1 MGVGT
6 AVLIRPRAALIL
18 GRVSNLPTV
27 LSNAMAGI
35 ALAGAGALDGMAGG
49 ELVGGVAR
57 AAIVLALF
65 YVGGMYLND
74 AFDAEIDARERPARP
89 IPRGDATRGTVFA
102 AGFAL
107 IGLGL
112 ALAAVSGL
120 EAGLCGGLLAG
131 AILLYDILHKRTAAA
146 PAIMGLCRLLSYA
159 TAAAAVGG
167 EAGGGALAPWMLL
180 GAGGLFC
187 HVVGLT
193 FAARQE
199 AYDRLDNAWPLGV
212 LAVPLTGAL
221 WVSLGSPLAFGL
233 WAALAAAT
241 GWAVQRLFR
250 RAPGDVPRAVAVLIA
265 AIALYDAVLI
275 AAAGSG
281 AAAPLTLAAA
291 LCFPLTLALQ
301 RVIPGT

>member
-35 ALAGAGALDGMAGG
+35 ALAGIGTLD
-49 ELVGGVAR
+49 GVAR

-74 AFDAEIDARERPARP
+74 AFDAEIDARERPGRP
-89 IPRGDATRGTVFA
+89 IPKGDASLSAVFA
-102 AGFAL
+102 TGFVLIAL
-107 IGLGL
+107 GT
-112 ALAAVSGL
+112 ALATLSGL

-131 AILLYDILHKRTAAA
+131 AILLYDALHKRTATA

-159 TAAAAVGG
+159 TAAAI
-167 EAGGGALAPWMLL
+167 AGGGALAPWMLL

-212 LAVPLTGAL
+212 LAVPLAGAL
-221 WVSLGSPLAFGL
+221 WAALGSPAALVL

-241 GWAVQRLFR
+241 GWAVHRLFR

-275 AAAGSG
+275 AAVGVG
-281 AAAPLTLAAA
+281 AAVPLAAPFAGAAA

-301 RVIPGT
+301 KVIPGT

>member
-35 ALAGAGALDGMAGG
+35 ALAGIGTLD
-49 ELVGGVAR
+49 GVAR

-74 AFDAEIDARERPARP
+74 AFDAKIDARERPGRP
-89 IPRGDATRGTVFA
+89 IPKGDASLGAVFA
-102 AGFAL
+102 AGFVLIAL
-107 IGLGL
+107 GI
-112 ALAAVSGL
+112 ALAALSGV

-131 AILLYDILHKRTAAA
+131 AILLYDALHKRTATA

-159 TAAAAVGG
+159 TAAAI
-167 EAGGGALAPWMLL
+167 AGGGALAPWMLL

-212 LAVPLTGAL
+212 LAVPLAGAL
-221 WVSLGSPLAFGL
+221 WAALGSPAALVL

-241 GWAVQRLFR
+241 GWAVHRLFR

-275 AAAGSG
+275 AATGAG
-281 AAAPLTLAAA
+281 APLSLAAA

-301 RVIPGT
+301 KVIPGT

>member
-35 ALAGAGALDGMAGG
+35 ALAGIGMPDGVAGG
-49 ELVGGVAR
+49 GFGGDVAR

-74 AFDAEIDARERPARP
+74 AFDAKIDARERPGRP
-89 IPRGDATRGTVFA
+89 IPKGDASLGAVFA
-102 AGFAL
+102 AGLMLIAL
-107 IGLGL
+107 GV
-112 ALAAVSGL
+112 ALAALSGL
-120 EAGLCGGLLAG
+120 QAGLCGGLLAG
-131 AILLYDILHKRTAAA
+131 AILLYDALHKRTATA

-159 TAAAAVGG
+159 TAAAI
-167 EAGGGALAPWMLL
+167 AGGGALAPWMLL

-199 AYDRLDNAWPLGV
+199 AYDRLDNAWPLAV
-212 LAVPLTGAL
+212 LAVPLAGAL
-221 WVSLGSPLAFGL
+221 WVALGSPAALVL

-241 GWAVQRLFR
+241 GWAIHRLFR

-275 AAAGSG
+275 AAVGAG
-281 AAAPLTLAAA
+281 APLALAAA
-291 LCFPLTLALQ
+291 LCFPLILVLQ
-301 RVIPGT
+301 KVVPGT

>member
-6 AVLIRPRAALIL
+6 AALIRPRAALIL

-35 ALAGAGALDGMAGG
+35 ALAGIGTVDGMTGG
-49 ELVGGVAR
+49 DLVSVVIR
-57 AAIVLALF
+57 ATVVLALF
-65 YVGGMYLND
+65 YIGGMYLND
-74 AFDAEIDARERPARP
+74 AFDAEIDARERPGRP
-89 IPRGDATRGTVFA
+89 IPKGDATRGAVFA

-107 IGLGL
+107 IGAGL
-112 ALAAVSGL
+112 VLAALSGVK
-120 EAGLCGGLLAG
+120 AGLCGASLAG
-131 AILLYDILHKRTAAA
+131 AILLYDVLHKRTAAA

-159 TAAAAVGG
+159 TAAAMAS
-167 EAGGGALAPWMLL
+167 GGGASAPWMML

-199 AYDRLDNAWPLGV
+199 AYDRLDTAWPLGV
-212 LAVPLTGAL
+212 LAIPLGGAL
-221 WVSLGSPLAFGL
+221 WVSLGNPAAFGL

-241 GWAVQRLFR
+241 GWAVYRLFR
-250 RAPGDVPRAVAVLIA
+250 RAPGDVPHAVAALIA

-275 AAAGSG
+275 AATGS
-281 AAAPLTLAAA
+281 ASAVPLALAAA
-291 LCFPLTLALQ
+291 LCFPTTLAFQ
-301 RVIPGT
+301 RVVPGT

>member
-35 ALAGAGALDGMAGG
+35 ALAGVGTLDGMAGG
-49 ELVGGVAR
+49 GFGSGVAR

-74 AFDAEIDARERPARP
+74 AFDAKIDARERPGRP
-89 IPRGDATRGTVFA
+89 IPKGDASLGAVFA

-107 IGLGL
+107 IALGI
-112 ALAAVSGL
+112 ALAALSGV

-131 AILLYDILHKRTAAA
+131 AILLYDALHKRTATA
-146 PAIMGLCRLLSYA
+146 PAIMGLCRLMSYA
-159 TAAAAVGG
+159 TAAAI
-167 EAGGGALAPWMLL
+167 AGGGALAPWMLL

-212 LAVPLTGAL
+212 LAVPLAGAL
-221 WVSLGSPLAFGL
+221 WVALGSPAALAL

-241 GWAVQRLFR
+241 GWAVHRLFR

-281 AAAPLTLAAA
+281 AAAPLALAAA

-301 RVIPGT
+301 KVIPGT

>member
-35 ALAGAGALDGMAGG
+35 ALSGVGTLD
-49 ELVGGVAR
+49 GVAR

-74 AFDAEIDARERPARP
+74 AFDAEIDARERPGRP
-89 IPRGDATRGTVFA
+89 IPKGDASLGAVFA
-102 AGFAL
+102 TGFVLIAL
-107 IGLGL
+107 GV
-112 ALAAVSGL
+112 ALAALSGL
-120 EAGLCGGLLAG
+120 QAGLCGGLLAG
-131 AILLYDILHKRTAAA
+131 AILLYDALHKRTAAA

-159 TAAAAVGG
+159 TAAAI
-167 EAGGGALAPWMLL
+167 AGGGALAPWMLL

-199 AYDRLDNAWPLGV
+199 AYDRLDKAWPLGV
-212 LAVPLTGAL
+212 LAVPLAGAL
-221 WVSLGSPLAFGL
+221 WVALGSPAALVL

-241 GWAVQRLFR
+241 GWAVHRLFR

-275 AAAGSG
+275 AAAGAG
-281 AAAPLTLAAA
+281 AAAPLAVAAA

-301 RVIPGT
+301 KVIPGT

>member
-35 ALAGAGALDGMAGG
+35 ALAGVGTLD
-49 ELVGGVAR
+49 GVAR

-74 AFDAEIDARERPARP
+74 AFDAKIDARERPGRP
-89 IPRGDATRGTVFA
+89 IPKGDASLGAVFA
-102 AGFAL
+102 AGFVLIAL
-107 IGLGL
+107 GV
-112 ALAAVSGL
+112 ALAALSGL

-131 AILLYDILHKRTAAA
+131 AILLYDALHKRTAAA
-146 PAIMGLCRLLSYA
+146 PAIMGLCRLLSYV
-159 TAAAAVGG
+159 TAAAV
-167 EAGGGALAPWMLL
+167 AGDGTLAPWMLL

-193 FAARQE
+193 FSARQE
-199 AYDRLDNAWPLGV
+199 AYDRLDTAWPLAV
-212 LAVPLTGAL
+212 LAVPLAGAL
-221 WVSLGSPLAFGL
+221 WVSLGNPAALVL

-241 GWAVQRLFR
+241 GWAVHRLFR

-275 AAAGSG
+275 AAAGSV
-281 AAAPLTLAAA
+281 APLVLAAA

>member
-35 ALAGAGALDGMAGG
+35 ALAGVGIMDGMAGG
-49 ELVGGVAR
+49 DVLGGVAR
-57 AAIVLALF
+57 AAVVLALF

-74 AFDAEIDARERPARP
+74 AFDAKIDARERPARP
-89 IPRGDATRGTVFA
+89 IPRGDATRSAVFA

-107 IGLGL
+107 IALGV
-112 ALAAVSGL
+112 ALAALSGP

-131 AILLYDILHKRTAAA
+131 AILLYDVLHKRTAAA

-159 TAAAAVGG
+159 TAAAI
-167 EAGGGALAPWMLL
+167 AGGGALAPWMLL
-180 GAGGLFC
+180 GAGGLYC

-199 AYDRLDNAWPLGV
+199 AYDRLDTAWPLAV
-212 LAVPLTGAL
+212 LAVPLAGAL
-221 WVSLGSPLAFGL
+221 WVALGNPAALAL

-241 GWAVQRLFR
+241 GWALHRLFR

-281 AAAPLTLAAA
+281 ADAPLALVAA

-301 RVIPGT
+301 KVIPGT

>member
-35 ALAGAGALDGMAGG
+35 ALSGVGTLDGD
-49 ELVGGVAR
+49 AR

-74 AFDAEIDARERPARP
+74 AFDAEIDARERPGRP
-89 IPRGDATRGTVFA
+89 IPKGDASLGAVFA
-102 AGFAL
+102 AGLILIAL
-107 IGLGL
+107 GV
-112 ALAAVSGL
+112 ALASLSGL

-131 AILLYDILHKRTAAA
+131 AILLYDALHKRTATA

-159 TAAAAVGG
+159 TAAAI
-167 EAGGGALAPWMLL
+167 AGGGALAPWMLL

-199 AYDRLDNAWPLGV
+199 AYDRLDTAWPLAV
-212 LAVPLTGAL
+212 LAVPLAGA
-221 WVSLGSPLAFGL
+221 L
-233 WAALAAAT
+233 WAALDSPAALVLWAALTAAT
-241 GWAVQRLFR
+241 GWAVHRLFR

-281 AAAPLTLAAA
+281 AAAPLALAAA

-301 RVIPGT
+301 KVIPGT

>member
-35 ALAGAGALDGMAGG
+35 ALAGIGTLD
-49 ELVGGVAR
+49 GVAR

-74 AFDAEIDARERPARP
+74 AFDAEIDARERPGRP
-89 IPRGDATRGTVFA
+89 IPKGDASLGVVFA
-102 AGFAL
+102 AGFVLIAL
-107 IGLGL
+107 GV
-112 ALAAVSGL
+112 ALAALSGL

-131 AILLYDILHKRTAAA
+131 AILLYDALHKRTATA

-159 TAAAAVGG
+159 TAAAI
-167 EAGGGALAPWMLL
+167 AGGGALAPWMLL
-180 GAGGLFC
+180 GAAGLFC

-212 LAVPLTGAL
+212 LAVPLAGAL
-221 WVSLGSPLAFGL
+221 WAALGSPAALVL

-241 GWAVQRLFR
+241 GWAVHRLFR
-250 RAPGDVPRAVAVLIA
+250 RAPGDVPRAVALLIA

-275 AAAGSG
+275 AAVGAG
-281 AAAPLTLAAA
+281 AAVPLAAPFAVAAA

-301 RVIPGT
+301 KVIPGT

>member
-1 MGVGT
+1 MGIGT

-27 LSNAMAGI
+27 LSNAIAGI
-35 ALAGAGALDGMAGG
+35 ALAGVGTLDDVASSGFGS
-49 ELVGGVAR
+49 GVAR

-74 AFDAEIDARERPARP
+74 AFDAKIDARERPGRP
-89 IPRGDATRGTVFA
+89 IPKGDASLGAVFA
-102 AGFAL
+102 AGLILIAL
-107 IGLGL
+107 GV
-112 ALAAVSGL
+112 ALAALSGL

-131 AILLYDILHKRTAAA
+131 AILLYDALHKRTATA

-159 TAAAAVGG
+159 TAAAI
-167 EAGGGALAPWMLL
+167 AGGGALAPWMLL

-212 LAVPLTGAL
+212 LAVPLAGAL
-221 WVSLGSPLAFGL
+221 WVALGSPAALVL

-241 GWAVQRLFR
+241 GWAVHRLFR

-275 AAAGSG
+275 ASAGSG
-281 AAAPLTLAAA
+281 AAAPFALAAA

>member
-35 ALAGAGALDGMAGG
+35 ALASAGMMDSMAGSDV
-49 ELVGGVAR
+49 VGGVAR

-74 AFDAEIDARERPARP
+74 AFDAKIDARERPGRP
-89 IPRGDATRGTVFA
+89 IPNGDASLGAVFA

-107 IGLGL
+107 IALGV
-112 ALAAVSGL
+112 ALAALSGL

-131 AILLYDILHKRTAAA
+131 AILLYDALHKRTATA

-159 TAAAAVGG
+159 TAAAI
-167 EAGGGALAPWMLL
+167 AGGGALAPWMLL

-212 LAVPLTGAL
+212 LAVPLAGAL
-221 WVSLGSPLAFGL
+221 WVALGSPAALGL

-241 GWAVQRLFR
+241 GWAVHRLFR

-275 AAAGSG
+275 AGSG
-281 AAAPLTLAAA
+281 AAAPLALAAA

-301 RVIPGT
+301 KVIPGT

>member
-35 ALAGAGALDGMAGG
+35 ALAGIGTLHGMAGSDV
-49 ELVGGVAR
+49 VGGVAR
-57 AAIVLALF
+57 AAVVLALF

-74 AFDAEIDARERPARP
+74 AFDAKIDARERPGRP
-89 IPRGDATRGTVFA
+89 IPKGDASLGAVFT
-102 AGFAL
+102 AGLILIAL
-107 IGLGL
+107 GI
-112 ALAAVSGL
+112 ALASLSGL

-131 AILLYDILHKRTAAA
+131 AILLYDALHKRTAAA
-146 PAIMGLCRLLSYA
+146 PAIMGLCRLLSYV
-159 TAAAAVGG
+159 TAAAI
-167 EAGGGALAPWMLL
+167 AGGGALAPWMLL

-199 AYDRLDNAWPLGV
+199 AYDRLDNAWPLAV
-212 LAVPLTGAL
+212 LAVPLAGAL
-221 WVSLGSPLAFGL
+221 WVAVGSPAALVL
-233 WAALAAAT
+233 WAAFAAAA
-241 GWAVQRLFR
+241 GWALHRLFR

-275 AAAGSG
+275 AAAGG
-281 AAAPLTLAAA
+281 GAAPLAGAAV

>member
-35 ALAGAGALDGMAGG
+35 ALAGIGTLD
-49 ELVGGVAR
+49 GVAR

-74 AFDAEIDARERPARP
+74 AFDAEIDARERPGRP
-89 IPRGDATRGTVFA
+89 IPKGDASLGAVFT
-102 AGFAL
+102 AGFVLIAL
-107 IGLGL
+107 GV
-112 ALAAVSGL
+112 ALAALSGL
-120 EAGLCGGLLAG
+120 QAGLCGGLLAG
-131 AILLYDILHKRTAAA
+131 AILLYDALHKRTATA

-159 TAAAAVGG
+159 TAAAI
-167 EAGGGALAPWMLL
+167 AGGGALAPWMLL

-212 LAVPLTGAL
+212 LAVPLAGAL
-221 WVSLGSPLAFGL
+221 WVALGSPAALVL
-233 WAALAAAT
+233 WAALAAAM
-241 GWAVQRLFR
+241 GWAVHRLFR

-275 AAAGSG
+275 AAVGAG
-281 AAAPLTLAAA
+281 AAVPLAAPFAVAAA

-301 RVIPGT
+301 KVIPGT

>member
-1 MGVGT
+1 MGIGT

-35 ALAGAGALDGMAGG
+35 ALAGVGTLDDVASSGFGS
-49 ELVGGVAR
+49 GVAR
-57 AAIVLALF
+57 SAIVLALF

-74 AFDAEIDARERPARP
+74 AFDAKIDARERPGRP
-89 IPRGDATRGTVFA
+89 IPKGDASLGAVFA
-102 AGFAL
+102 AGLILIAL
-107 IGLGL
+107 GV
-112 ALAAVSGL
+112 ALAALSGL

-131 AILLYDILHKRTAAA
+131 VILLYDALHKRTATA

-159 TAAAAVGG
+159 TAAAI
-167 EAGGGALAPWMLL
+167 AGGGALAPWMLL

-212 LAVPLTGAL
+212 LAVPLAGAL
-221 WVSLGSPLAFGL
+221 WVALGSPTALVL

-241 GWAVQRLFR
+241 GWAVHRLFR

-275 AAAGSG
+275 ASAGSG
-281 AAAPLTLAAA
+281 AAAPLALAAA

>member
-6 AVLIRPRAALIL
+6 TVLIRPRAALIL

-35 ALAGAGALDGMAGG
+35 ALAGIGTLD
-49 ELVGGVAR
+49 GVAR
-57 AAIVLALF
+57 APIVLALF

-74 AFDAEIDARERPARP
+74 AFDAKIDARERPGRP
-89 IPRGDATRGTVFA
+89 IPKGDASLGAVFTAGLTLIALGT
-102 AGFAL
+102 
-107 IGLGL
+107 
-112 ALAAVSGL
+112 ALATLSGL
-120 EAGLCGGLLAG
+120 QAGLCGGLLAG
-131 AILLYDILHKRTAAA
+131 AILLYDALHKRTATA

-159 TAAAAVGG
+159 TAAAI
-167 EAGGGALAPWMLL
+167 AGGGALAPWMLL

-212 LAVPLTGAL
+212 LAVPLAGAL
-221 WVSLGSPLAFGL
+221 WAALGSPAALVL
-233 WAALAAAT
+233 WVALAAAT
-241 GWAVQRLFR
+241 GWAVHRLFR

-275 AAAGSG
+275 AAVGAG
-281 AAAPLTLAAA
+281 AAVPLAAPFAVAAA

-301 RVIPGT
+301 KVIPGT

>member
-35 ALAGAGALDGMAGG
+35 ALAGIGTLDGMAGG
-49 ELVGGVAR
+49 DVVGGVAR

-74 AFDAEIDARERPARP
+74 AFDAKIDARERPGRP
-89 IPRGDATRGTVFA
+89 IPKGDASLGAVFA
-102 AGFAL
+102 AGLMLIAL
-107 IGLGL
+107 GI
-112 ALAAVSGL
+112 ALASLSGL

-131 AILLYDILHKRTAAA
+131 AILLYDALHKRTAAA
-146 PAIMGLCRLLSYA
+146 PAIMGLCRLLSYV
-159 TAAAAVGG
+159 TAAAI
-167 EAGGGALAPWMLL
+167 AGGDGALAPWMLL

-199 AYDRLDNAWPLGV
+199 AYDRLDTAWPLGV
-212 LAVPLTGAL
+212 LAVPLAGAL
-221 WVSLGSPLAFGL
+221 WVALGNPAALVL

-241 GWAVQRLFR
+241 GWALHRLFR

-281 AAAPLTLAAA
+281 AAAPLALAAA

-301 RVIPGT
+301 KVIPGT

>member
-27 LSNAMAGI
+27 LSNAIAGI
-35 ALAGAGALDGMAGG
+35 TLAGAGAMDAMAGG
-49 ELVGGVAR
+49 DVVGAVAR
-57 AAIVLALF
+57 ATVVLALF

-89 IPRGDATRGTVFA
+89 IPRGDAARGAVFA

-107 IGLGL
+107 IALGL
-112 ALAAVSGL
+112 VLAALSGP

-131 AILLYDILHKRTAAA
+131 AILLYDALHKRTAAA

-159 TAAAAVGG
+159 TAAAV
-167 EAGGGALAPWMLL
+167 AGSGASAPWMLL

-199 AYDRLDNAWPLGV
+199 AYDRLDKAWPLAV
-212 LAVPLTGAL
+212 LAVPLAGAL
-221 WVSLGSPLAFGL
+221 WISLGGPAAFGL

-241 GWAVQRLFR
+241 GWAVHRLFR

-275 AAAGSG
+275 AAAGMGS
-281 AAAPLTLAAA
+281 AVPLALAAA

>member
-6 AVLIRPRAALIL
+6 AALIRPRAALIL

-35 ALAGAGALDGMAGG
+35 ALARVGMADGMTGG
-49 ELVGGVAR
+49 DLVGAVIR

-65 YVGGMYLND
+65 YIGGMYLND
-74 AFDAEIDARERPARP
+74 AFDAEIDARERPGRP
-89 IPRGDATRGTVFA
+89 IPKGDAARGAVFA

-107 IGLGL
+107 IGTGL
-112 ALAAVSGL
+112 VLAALSGP
-120 EAGLCGGLLAG
+120 EAGLCGASLAG
-131 AILLYDILHKRTAAA
+131 TILLYDALHKRTAAA

-159 TAAAAVGG
+159 TAAAVAS
-167 EAGGGALAPWMLL
+167 GGGALAPWMLL

-199 AYDRLDNAWPLGV
+199 AYDRLDTAWPLGV
-212 LAVPLTGAL
+212 LAVPLAGAL
-221 WVSLGSPLAFGL
+221 WVSLGNPAAVGL

-241 GWAVQRLFR
+241 GWAVHRLFR
-250 RAPGDVPRAVAVLIA
+250 RAPGDVPRAVAALIA

-275 AAAGSG
+275 VAAGS
-281 AAAPLTLAAA
+281 AQAAPLALAAA

>member
-35 ALAGAGALDGMAGG
+35 ALAGVGTLDGIAGG
-49 ELVGGVAR
+49 DAVGGVAR

-74 AFDAEIDARERPARP
+74 AFDAKIDARERPGRP
-89 IPRGDATRGTVFA
+89 IPKGDASLAAVFA
-102 AGFAL
+102 AGLMLIAL
-107 IGLGL
+107 GV
-112 ALAAVSGL
+112 ALAALSGL
-120 EAGLCGGLLAG
+120 QAGLCGGLLAG
-131 AILLYDILHKRTAAA
+131 AILLYDALHKRTATA

-159 TAAAAVGG
+159 TAAAI
-167 EAGGGALAPWMLL
+167 AGGGALAPWMLL

-199 AYDRLDNAWPLGV
+199 AYDRLDNAWPLAV
-212 LAVPLTGAL
+212 LAVPLAGAL
-221 WVSLGSPLAFGL
+221 WVALGNPAALVL

-241 GWAVQRLFR
+241 GLALHRLFR

-275 AAAGSG
+275 AAVGAG
-281 AAAPLTLAAA
+281 APLAVAAA

-301 RVIPGT
+301 KVIPGT

>member
-35 ALAGAGALDGMAGG
+35 ALADIGVANGVALEA
-49 ELVGGVAR
+49 VAR

-74 AFDAEIDARERPARP
+74 AFDAKIDARERPGRP
-89 IPRGDATRGTVFA
+89 IPKGDASLGAVFA
-102 AGFAL
+102 AGLMLIAL
-107 IGLGL
+107 GV
-112 ALAAVSGL
+112 ALAALSGL
-120 EAGLCGGLLAG
+120 QAGLCGGLLAG
-131 AILLYDILHKRTAAA
+131 AILLYDALHKRTVTA

-159 TAAAAVGG
+159 TAAAI
-167 EAGGGALAPWMLL
+167 AGGGALAPWMLL

-199 AYDRLDNAWPLGV
+199 AYDRLDNAWPLAV
-212 LAVPLTGAL
+212 LAVPLAGAL
-221 WVSLGSPLAFGL
+221 WVALGNPAALVL
-233 WAALAAAT
+233 WVALAAAT
-241 GWAVQRLFR
+241 GLALHRLFR

-265 AIALYDAVLI
+265 AITLYDAVLI
-275 AAAGSG
+275 AVVGAG
-281 AAAPLTLAAA
+281 APLAVAAA

-301 RVIPGT
+301 KVIPGT

>member
-35 ALAGAGALDGMAGG
+35 ALAGVGIMDGMAGG
-49 ELVGGVAR
+49 DVLGGVAR
-57 AAIVLALF
+57 AAVVLALF

-74 AFDAEIDARERPARP
+74 AFDAKIDARERPARP
-89 IPRGDATRGTVFA
+89 IPRGDATRGAVFA

-107 IGLGL
+107 IALGV
-112 ALAAVSGL
+112 ALAALSGP

-131 AILLYDILHKRTAAA
+131 AILLYDVLHKRTAAA

-159 TAAAAVGG
+159 TAAAI
-167 EAGGGALAPWMLL
+167 AGGGALAPWMLL
-180 GAGGLFC
+180 GAGGLYC

-199 AYDRLDNAWPLGV
+199 AYDRLDTAWPLAV
-212 LAVPLTGAL
+212 LAVPLAGAL
-221 WVSLGSPLAFGL
+221 WVALGNPAALAL

-241 GWAVQRLFR
+241 GWALHRLFR

-281 AAAPLTLAAA
+281 ADAPLALVAA

-301 RVIPGT
+301 KVIPGT